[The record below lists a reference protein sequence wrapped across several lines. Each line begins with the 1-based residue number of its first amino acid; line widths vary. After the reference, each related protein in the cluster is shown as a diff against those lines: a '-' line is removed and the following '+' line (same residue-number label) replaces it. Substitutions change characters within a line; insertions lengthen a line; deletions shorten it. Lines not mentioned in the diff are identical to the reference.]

1 MEQTLLIPAPGHWPN
16 TARSGPPGKP
26 TAQQLVQLMLDWQ
39 TGINPLVAAANPL
52 LGLAVDL
59 RQQAHHPDPAGLRE
73 TLAQAIALFESRAQA
88 AGVAHSDLLAA
99 RYALC
104 TLLDEAAT
112 STPWGEPVWA
122 QRSLLVQFHNE
133 AWGGEKFFLLLRK
146 LVERPHEHRSL
157 LELFYLILAL
167 GFEGRYRVLQNGR
180 TQLSGIRERL
190 AQLLA
195 RQRGPV
201 ERELSPHWRS
211 DASRAPAQRRRLP
224 PWVFAALAAL
234 LLALVYAGL
243 SFALNR
249 QSDPIFSAI
258 LALRVPPG
266 LQAPPSGQAPERL
279 ARLLAAE
286 IAAGTITVRDLP
298 DRSLVVAQGDQL
310 FLPGSA
316 TVSDSFA
323 RLLERIGAAAAKT
336 QGQVLIRGH
345 TDARPI
351 RSVRFPSNWHL
362 SLARADATAQLLL
375 PALGD
380 PARLR
385 TEGLADSE
393 PVASNQSAE
402 GRARNRRVEIV
413 LYASAP
419 GS

>member
-1 MEQTLLIPAPGHWPN
+1 MEQTLLLPAPGHWPDH
-16 TARSGPPGKP
+16 ARAGWSSQPPGQRLAP
-26 TAQQLVQLMLDWQ
+26 LMLDWPG
-39 TGINPLVAAANPL
+39 GINPLVAAANPL
-52 LGLAVDL
+52 LGLAASL

-73 TLAQAIALFESRAQA
+73 TLAQAITLFESRAQA
-88 AGVAHSDLLAA
+88 AGVPHSELLAA

-104 TLLDEAAT
+104 TLLDEAAA

-133 AWGGEKFFLLLRK
+133 AWGGEKFFLLLGK
-146 LVERPHEHRSL
+146 LAEQPQQHRAL

-167 GFEGRYRVLQNGR
+167 GFEGRYRVLPNGR
-180 TQLSGIRERL
+180 AQLAGIRERL

-201 ERELSPHWRS
+201 ERELSPQWRS
-211 DASRAPAQRRRLP
+211 DASRAPTQRERLP

-234 LLALVYAGL
+234 LLALVYAAL

-249 QSDPIFSAI
+249 QSDPTFSAI
-258 LALRVPPG
+258 LALRVPPE
-266 LQAPPSGQAPERL
+266 LQATPSVPVPDRL

-286 IAAGTITVRDLP
+286 IATGAITVRDLP
-298 DRSLVVAQGDQL
+298 DRSLVIAQGDQL
-310 FLPGSA
+310 FEPGSA

-336 QGQVLIRGH
+336 QGQVLVRGH
-345 TDARPI
+345 TDDRPI

-362 SLARADATAQLLL
+362 SLARADAAGQLLL

-380 PARLR
+380 PSRLR

-393 PVASNQSAE
+393 PVASNQSAD

>member
-1 MEQTLLIPAPGHWPN
+1 MEQTLLIPAPGHWPDHN
-16 TARSGPPGKP
+16 RTGSPGKAP
-26 TAQQLVQLMLDWQ
+26 AQRLAPLMLDWQ

-52 LGLAVDL
+52 LGLATSL

-73 TLAQAIALFESRAQA
+73 TLVQAIALFESRAQA
-88 AGVAHSDLLAA
+88 AGVVHSELLAA

-104 TLLDEAAT
+104 TFLDEAAA

-133 AWGGEKFFLLLRK
+133 AWGGEKFFLLLGK
-146 LVERPHEHRSL
+146 LAERPQEHRTL

-167 GFEGRYRVLQNGR
+167 GFEGRYRVLPNGHA
-180 TQLSGIRERL
+180 QLAGIRERL

-195 RQRGPV
+195 RQRGAI
-201 ERELSPHWRS
+201 ERELSPQWRS
-211 DASRAPAQRRRLP
+211 DAGHAPAQRERLP

-234 LLALVYAGL
+234 ALALVYAGL

-249 QSDPIFSAI
+249 QSDPTFSAI
-258 LALRVPPG
+258 LALRVRTE
-266 LQAPPSGQAPERL
+266 LQAPPQAPAPDRL
-279 ARLLAAE
+279 ARLLATE
-286 IAAGTITVRDLP
+286 IAAGTLTVRDLP

-310 FLPGSA
+310 FEPGSA
-316 TVSDSFA
+316 TVSAGFA
-323 RLLERIGAAAAKT
+323 RLLERVGAAAART
-336 QGQVLIRGH
+336 QGQVLVRGH
-345 TDARPI
+345 TDDRPI

-362 SLARADATAQLLL
+362 SLARADAAARLLL

-393 PVASNQSAE
+393 PEASNQSAD

>member
-1 MEQTLLIPAPGHWPN
+1 MEQTLLIPVPGHWPDS
-16 TARSGPPGKP
+16 TRAGSPRLPP
-26 TAQQLVQLMLDWQ
+26 AQRLAPLMLDWQ

-52 LGLAVDL
+52 LGLAASL
-59 RQQAHHPDPAGLRE
+59 HQQARHPDPAGLRE

-88 AGVAHSDLLAA
+88 AGVVHSELLAA

-104 TLLDEAAT
+104 TFLDEAAA

-133 AWGGEKFFLLLRK
+133 AWGGEKFFLLLGK
-146 LVERPHEHRSL
+146 LAERPQEHRAL
-157 LELFYLILAL
+157 LELLYLILAL
-167 GFEGRYRVLQNGR
+167 GFAGRYRVLPNGR
-180 TQLSGIRERL
+180 AQLAGIRERL

-195 RQRGPV
+195 RQRGAI
-201 ERELSPHWRS
+201 ERELSPQWRS
-211 DASRAPAQRRRLP
+211 DVGRTPIQRERLP

-234 LLALVYAGL
+234 ALALVYAGL

-249 QSDPIFSAI
+249 QSDPTFSAI
-258 LALRVPPG
+258 LALRVRTE
-266 LQAPPSGQAPERL
+266 LQAPAPDRL

-286 IAAGTITVRDLP
+286 VATGAITVRDLP

-310 FLPGSA
+310 FEPGSA

-323 RLLERIGAAAAKT
+323 RLLERIGTAAART
-336 QGQVLIRGH
+336 QGQVLVRGH
-345 TDARPI
+345 TDDRPI

-362 SLARADATAQLLL
+362 SLARADAAARLLL

-380 PARLR
+380 PTRLR

-393 PVASNQSAE
+393 PVASNQSAD

>member
-1 MEQTLLIPAPGHWPN
+1 MEQTLLIPVPGHWPDS
-16 TARSGPPGKP
+16 TRAGSPRQPP
-26 TAQQLVQLMLDWQ
+26 AQRLAPLMLDWQ
-39 TGINPLVAAANPL
+39 GGINPLVAAANPL
-52 LGLAVDL
+52 LGLAAGL
-59 RQQAHHPDPAGLRE
+59 RQQTHHPDPAGLRE

-88 AGVAHSDLLAA
+88 AGVPHSELLAA

-104 TLLDEAAT
+104 TLLDEAAA

-133 AWGGEKFFLLLRK
+133 AWGGEKFFLLLGK
-146 LVERPHEHRSL
+146 LAEQPQRHSAL

-167 GFEGRYRVLQNGR
+167 GFEGRYKVLPNGHA
-180 TQLSGIRERL
+180 QLAGIRERL

-195 RQRGPV
+195 RQRDPV
-201 ERELSPHWRS
+201 ERELSPQWRS
-211 DASRAPAQRRRLP
+211 DASRTPAQRERLP

-249 QSDPIFSAI
+249 QSDPTFSAI
-258 LALRVPPG
+258 LALRVRTE
-266 LQAPPSGQAPERL
+266 LQAPPQAPAPDRL

-286 IAAGTITVRDLP
+286 VATGAITVRDLP

-310 FLPGSA
+310 FEPGSA

-323 RLLERIGAAAAKT
+323 RLLERIGTAAART
-336 QGQVLIRGH
+336 QGQVLVRGH
-345 TDARPI
+345 TDDRPI

-362 SLARADATAQLLL
+362 SLARADAAARLLL

-380 PARLR
+380 PTRLR

-393 PVASNQSAE
+393 PVASNQSAD

>member
-1 MEQTLLIPAPGHWPN
+1 MEQTLLIPAPGHWPDG
-16 TARSGPPGKP
+16 ARTGPPGKAP
-26 TAQQLVQLMLDWQ
+26 AQRLAPLMFDWQ

-52 LGLAVDL
+52 LGLATSL
-59 RQQAHHPDPAGLRE
+59 RQQAHHPDPVGLRE
-73 TLAQAIALFESRAQA
+73 TLAQAITLFESRAQA
-88 AGVAHSDLLAA
+88 AGVAHSELLAA

-104 TLLDEAAT
+104 SLLDEMAA

-133 AWGGEKFFLLLRK
+133 AWGGEKFFLLLGK
-146 LVERPHEHRSL
+146 LAERPQEHRTL

-167 GFEGRYRVLQNGR
+167 GFEGRYRVLPNGHA
-180 TQLSGIRERL
+180 QLAGIRERL

-195 RQRGPV
+195 RQRGAI
-201 ERELSPHWRS
+201 ERELSPQWRS
-211 DASRAPAQRRRLP
+211 DAGHAPAQRERLP

-234 LLALVYAGL
+234 ALALVYAGL

-249 QSDPIFSAI
+249 QSDPTFSAI
-258 LALRVPPG
+258 LALRVRTE
-266 LQAPPSGQAPERL
+266 LQAPPQTPAPDRL
-279 ARLLAAE
+279 GRLLATE
-286 IAAGTITVRDLP
+286 IASGAVTVRDLP

-310 FLPGSA
+310 FEPGSA
-316 TVSDSFA
+316 TVSAGFA
-323 RLLERIGAAAAKT
+323 RLLERVGTAAARS
-336 QGQVLIRGH
+336 QGQVLVRGH
-345 TDARPI
+345 TDDRPI

-362 SLARADATAQLLL
+362 SLARANAAARLLL

-393 PVASNQSAE
+393 PVASNQSAA

-419 GS
+419 DS